1 MQKVTYGGMQM
12 IIEIDTRNKKDKY
25 VTDYFDKHNIKWIR
39 NKLYSGDVKLLN
51 DSRVIIDLK
60 ANLEEIAHNLCNSL
74 EHNRIHKEINRARE
88 IQCEEFIF
96 LIKDDKIK
104 NIKDLQNWTS
114 KRTKVTG
121 KVLCKVMQTMKER
134 YGVRF
139 IFCERKKMGERIIEL
154 LNTNL
159 PN

>member
-1 MQKVTYGGMQM
+1 M
-12 IIEIDTRNKKDKY
+12 IIEMDTRNQKDKY

-51 DSRVIIDLK
+51 DTRVIIDLK
-60 ANLEEIAHNLCNSL
+60 ANIEEIAHNLCNTQ
-74 EHNRIHKEINRARE
+74 EHARIHRELDRARE

-96 LIKDDKIK
+96 LIKNDKIK
-104 NIKDLQNWTS
+104 NIEDLQNWTS

-121 KVLCKVMQTMKER
+121 KMLCKVMQTMKNK

-139 IFCERKKMGERIIEL
+139 MICPRKDMGKRIIEL
-154 LNTNL
+154 LKKEGE
-159 PN
+159 

>member
-1 MQKVTYGGMQM
+1 M
-12 IIEIDTRNKKDKY
+12 IIEMDTRNQKDKY

-51 DSRVIIDLK
+51 DTRVIIDLK
-60 ANLEEIAHNLCNSL
+60 ANLEEIAHNLCNTQ
-74 EHNRIHKEINRARE
+74 EHARIHRELDRARE

-104 NIKDLQNWTS
+104 SIEDLQNWTS

-121 KVLCKVMQTMKER
+121 KVLCKVMQTMKNK
-134 YGVRF
+134 YDVRF
-139 IFCERKKMGERIIEL
+139 IICPRKDMGKLIIEL
-154 LNTNL
+154 IKKEGE
-159 PN
+159 

>member
-1 MQKVTYGGMQM
+1 M
-12 IIEIDTRNKKDKY
+12 IIEMDTRNQKDKY
-25 VTDYFDKHNIKWIR
+25 VTDYFDKNNIKWIR

-51 DSRVIIDLK
+51 DTRVIIDLK

-74 EHNRIHKEINRARE
+74 EHARIHREIDRARE

-96 LIKDDKIK
+96 LIKDGKIK
-104 NIKDLQNWTS
+104 SIEDLQNWTS

-121 KVLCKVMQTMKER
+121 KTLCKIMQTMKEK

-139 IFCERKKMGERIIEL
+139 IFCEKSKMGEKIIEL
-154 LNTNL
+154 LNSDL
-159 PN
+159 QK